1 MAEAISEAVSV
12 GLPLPPS
19 LALSRAFSS
28 SSRRVC
34 RERRGGFLPGREA
47 EPRRCQPLIKPLAGA
62 LFKAAV
68 WRAAF

>member
-1 MAEAISEAVSV
+1 MAEALPEAVLV
-12 GLPLPPS
+12 GLPLLLS

-28 SSRRVC
+28 SPRRVC

-62 LFKAAV
+62 LFKAAM